1 MGPLPVSGAPGAA
14 VYPAVQAARPTSPT
28 LVRDSENP
36 TGPPSVPHPAT
47 WTAFLETT
55 AGRP

>member
-1 MGPLPVSGAPGAA
+1 M
-14 VYPAVQAARPTSPT
+14 YPAVQATRPTSPT

-36 TGPPSVPHPAT
+36 TGPRPSLTPAT

-55 AGRP
+55 TGRP